1 MNTIN
6 KLKAKMKR
14 AALPAAAAVTLTAG
28 TASAAMDITAIS
40 TAIATAITDF
50 SAVGVVILGGYAA
63 LWGVKEVRS
72 LFRG

>member
-6 KLKAKMKR
+6 KLKAKMKN
-14 AALPAAAAVTLTAG
+14 AAVPAVAAVTLTAG

-40 TAIATAITDF
+40 TAIAGAITDF